1 MVNKESDEKKDC
13 RCNKQQKVS
22 FWLWTVKLER
32 INSPELVFAWLQD
45 ARASSSCLVVVVVHQ
60 LMLIAMQVLA
70 AVGSPKGCSP
80 QRSSAS
86 KTSPQ
91 IECLPSAE
99 IDAKHCC
106 ASSHRCRWHQFAR
119 PLIDALDT
127 VYHRNGES

>member
-91 IECLPSAE
+91 IECLP
-99 IDAKHCC
+99 
-106 ASSHRCRWHQFAR
+106 F
-119 PLIDALDT
+119 PLRSMPNTAALVATAADGT
-127 VYHRNGES
+127 NLLDH